1 VTGPR
6 DVLIEAGRLSA
17 ERRPYAFATVVRVER
32 PASAR
37 EGNHAV
43 ITPEGD
49 VVGWIGGACSGP
61 TVVREALHALADGRP
76 RLVAIEGSCASEGLV
91 EVFIEPQLPEPVLA
105 IVGESPAGQAL
116 ADLAARIGWRV
127 VRDVADGVD
136 AVVVASLGTDDEAA
150 LRAALA
156 TPAGYVGLV
165 ASQRRGAATLATLR
179 EHGVDDEALA
189 RIRCPA
195 GLDLGPSTQE
205 EIAVAILAELVAWR
219 HSSAVAETP
228 ASPADP
234 SRLRSPAAIS
244 LRDPV
249 CGMEVV
255 IAEAT
260 ETAEVAG
267 VLYYFCG
274 AGCRRRFEADPASY
288 VPEVNRT

>member
-1 VTGPR
+1 MTAPR

-32 PASAR
+32 PTSAR
-37 EGNHAV
+37 EGNHAL
-43 ITPEGD
+43 IKPDGD

-91 EVFIEPQLPEPVLA
+91 EVFIEPQLPEPLLA
-105 IVGESPAGQAL
+105 IVGESPAGRTL
-116 ADLAARIGWRV
+116 ADLATRIGWRV
-127 VRDVADGVD
+127 VRHVDSAAD
-136 AVVVASLGTDDEAA
+136 AVVVASMGTDDESA
-150 LRAALA
+150 LKAALA

-165 ASQRRGAATLATLR
+165 ASQRRGASTLAALR
-179 EHGVDDEALA
+179 AEGIDDETLA

-219 HSSAVAETP
+219 HAKPDTP
-228 ASPADP
+228 ASPADRHGWEP
-234 SRLRSPAAIS
+234 SAPVACQ
-244 LRDPV
+244 DPV
-249 CGMEVV
+249 CGMTVA
-255 IAEAT
+255 IADAT
-260 ETAEVAG
+260 ETAEVGG

-288 VPEVNRT
+288 LTEVNRT